1 MPMLTKTPHI
11 IHISQYAGAIQHV
24 SVKRLTENVLIRNT
38 NRFLESL
45 FLVYFLFCG
54 PLPPFK
60 AAGCFVCVKNKK
72 TRRIILVHLEAPPP
86 WPRGQQTK
94 QVPPNPPKHYQK
106 QSRMNN
112 PIHICFC

>member
-45 FLVYFLFCG
+45 FRHKEGTRLRLEKSRNNFKTVFLFAWYVN
-54 PLPPFK
+54 L
-60 AAGCFVCVKNKK
+60 
-72 TRRIILVHLEAPPP
+72 L
-86 WPRGQQTK
+86 
-94 QVPPNPPKHYQK
+94 
-106 QSRMNN
+106 
-112 PIHICFC
+112 